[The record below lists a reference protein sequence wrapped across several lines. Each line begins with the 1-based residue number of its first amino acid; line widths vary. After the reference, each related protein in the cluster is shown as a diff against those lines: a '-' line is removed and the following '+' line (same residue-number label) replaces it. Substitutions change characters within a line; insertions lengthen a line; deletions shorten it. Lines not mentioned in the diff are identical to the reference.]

1 MYRDRRFG
9 FELHLTPMVKRLLIA
24 NGVVFVITML
34 IGEALVFDLFGLQPR
49 RVLVRPWGLFTYMFL
64 HAGFWHLFMN
74 MLVLFFFGP
83 PLESRWGEREFLRF
97 YIISGLGGAALSL
110 LFMPGMVVGAS
121 AAIYGLMLAFALNWP
136 NAPIYIYGVLPVKAK
151 WLVSFL
157 FVLAVVGTFGSSQ
170 SSTAHFAHLG
180 GALAAFAYL
189 KLDWRPGAALAR
201 LRRSGSGRTP
211 RPLAIVPR
219 DLDGPLRPS
228 SGDAGSDAGAS
239 ARGAARASAGRRPG
253 SAGAASAASGRNEP
267 LRAPETREEQTML
280 DEVDRVLDKIS
291 AQGMAS
297 LTAAERKL
305 LDEVSRRRRTH

>member
-9 FELHLTPMVKRLLIA
+9 FELHITPMVKRLLIA
-24 NGVVFVITML
+24 NGAVFVVTML
-34 IGEALVFDLFGLQPR
+34 IGEALMFDLFGLQPR
-49 RVLVRPWGLFTYMFL
+49 QVLVRPWGLFTYMFL

-201 LRRSGSGRTP
+201 LRRSGSGRAP

-219 DLDGPLRPS
+219 DLDGPSRTS
-228 SGDAGSDAGAS
+228 SGDAAGAS
-239 ARGAARASAGRRPG
+239 MGRRPASAGVG
-253 SAGAASAASGRNEP
+253 AAGAASASSGRSEP
-267 LRAPETREEQTML
+267 SRPAETREEQTML

>member
-9 FELHLTPMVKRLLIA
+9 FELHITPMVKRLLIA
-24 NGVVFVITML
+24 NGAVFVITML
-34 IGEALVFDLFGLQPR
+34 IGEALMFDLFGLQPR

-201 LRRSGSGRTP
+201 LRRSGSGRAP

-219 DLDGPLRPS
+219 DLDGPSRPS
-228 SGDAGSDAGAS
+228 SGDA
-239 ARGAARASAGRRPG
+239 ARASVGRRPSSAG
-253 SAGAASAASGRNEP
+253 AGAGAASAASGRSEP
-267 LRAPETREEQTML
+267 VRAAETREEQAML

-297 LTAAERKL
+297 LTPAERKL
-305 LDEVSRRRRTH
+305 LDEVSRKRRTH